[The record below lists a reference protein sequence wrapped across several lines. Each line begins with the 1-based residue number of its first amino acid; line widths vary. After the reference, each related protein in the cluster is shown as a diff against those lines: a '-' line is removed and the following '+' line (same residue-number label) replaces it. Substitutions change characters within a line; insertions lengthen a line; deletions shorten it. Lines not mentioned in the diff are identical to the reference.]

1 MIQGA
6 VEGAGFISLRLVDE
20 AVNNGMGC
28 ASSTLT
34 FALWVGPGLR
44 ALHEA
49 PLSAGGQG
57 R

>member
-34 FALWVGPGLR
+34 FAVWVGPGLR